1 MFRFELN
8 SAHTDTVLYEDVNHI
23 ILNRITVPNN
33 DDIVKQ
39 LCSDNIKHKKV
50 YIIKPLER
58 FSLDKEFDKRAFF
71 IGNEI
76 ATDKSCLLL
85 HLKCNIDCFFPD
97 LNDVVHSDKKYT
109 ISYMAHRFQPERF
122 EFLKLIHKN
131 LKNDFL
137 VSFANISEQNHH
149 ETTYEVRDGIEL
161 PFHQHTELQIQKYY
175 VKFNKETAKKM
186 NQGSVQDYYEDA
198 VRIQSQSLINFYF
211 ETDFSHYGISEK
223 SVLPLISKVIP
234 VPITKSK
241 KLIDALKSVGFNFF
255 FDELG
260 LPEVFDFNNSE
271 CIQQYD
277 NFFKNVKFEDIE
289 KIYLNNLD
297 KIEKN
302 YILMN
307 KIANEYTF

>member
-8 SAHTDTVLYEDVNHI
+8 SAHTDDILYSDDKRI

-33 DDIVKQ
+33 DDRVKEM
-39 LCSDNIKHKKV
+39 CKDNIENKKV

-58 FSLDKEFDKRAFF
+58 FSLDNHFDKRAFL

-76 ATDKSCLLL
+76 ATDESCLSL

-97 LNDVVHSDKKYT
+97 LKDVIHSEKKYT

-122 EFLKLIHKN
+122 EFLKLIHNN
-131 LKNDFL
+131 LKDDFL
-137 VSFANISEQNHH
+137 ISFSNISEQNHH
-149 ETTYEVRDGIEL
+149 ETTYEIKNGISL

-175 VKFNKETAKKM
+175 VKFNKETAKRM

-211 ETDFSHYGISEK
+211 ETDFNHYGISEK
-223 SVLPLISKVIP
+223 SILPLISKVIP

-241 KLIDALKSVGFNFF
+241 KLIDSLKSVGFNFF
-255 FDELG
+255 FKELG
-260 LPEVFDFNNSE
+260 LPEIFDFNDTK
-271 CIQQYD
+271 CIDCYN
-277 NFFKNVKFEDIE
+277 NFFKNVTFADIE

-302 YILMN
+302 YTLMN
-307 KIANEYTF
+307 KIANEYEF